1 MRKIREILFS
11 KQELDIALIQP
22 NFLMPILESDQNE
35 IVREY
40 WKSMNNSE
48 PLGDTPNEPNHGLF
62 SLAASLR
69 QAGHSVDVLDFQAF
83 DRFLRETENRLIT
96 LEDIKASI
104 AMKQARYFGISTITV
119 ASENA
124 LHIAR
129 IIKEIHPD
137 SKVIFGGMH
146 PTLYGEHFIKHEEVD
161 IIIPGEGNQVIV
173 DIVETSGSESE
184 LAKID
189 GILFKDHTGNVVVTK
204 KRSCCH
210 IELDE
215 LPYPAYDLICQESLP
230 LMPRIFSVR
239 GCPFSCVFCSCNAFY
254 SIAYDDYVV
263 GVRDPKKVV
272 DEIEHLYNNYS
283 IKFYCFGDLTF
294 MTNKKQS
301 HEICNELIKRGLGH
315 ISWWCQTTVG
325 RLNLDDLQLMKKAG
339 CVQVGLGVENSSQD
353 ALDLVGKPFDFRSTE
368 QQCKLI
374 RQAGIDPI
382 TYWMVGLGTENFQ
395 TSKNMIDRICYF
407 IRNDL
412 TELSHIGVPVPYP
425 GSLLWNTPEKYGLEI
440 VSKDFSNYWMNSDE
454 LGYSLPAVRT
464 KYLSREHIYAIWQ
477 YALIATA
484 EEYKNRSLRRLN
496 KGESN
501 NEQ

>member
-1 MRKIREILFS
+1 MRTIREILFNE
-11 KQELDIALIQP
+11 KELDIALIQP
-22 NFLMPILESDQNE
+22 NFLMPILETDQNQ

-40 WKSMNNSE
+40 WKSMNNNE

-69 QAGHSVDVLDFQAF
+69 QAGYAVDVLDFQAY
-83 DRFLRETENRLIT
+83 DRFLRESENRLIT

-104 AMKQARYFGISTITV
+104 TKIRAKYFGISTITV

-124 LHIAR
+124 LSIAR
-129 IIKEIHPD
+129 IIKEVHPEA
-137 SKVIFGGMH
+137 KTIFGGMH
-146 PTLYGEHFIKHEEVD
+146 PTLYGEHFINNEEVD

-173 DIVETSGSESE
+173 DIAATNGSEEE
-184 LAKID
+184 LTEID
-189 GILFKDHTGNVVVTK
+189 GIILKDHNGSVITTK
-204 KRSCCH
+204 KRSCQH
-210 IELDE
+210 NPLDD
-215 LPYPAYDLICQESLP
+215 LPYAAYDLICQESLP
-230 LMPRIFSVR
+230 LMPRVFSVR

-254 SIAYDDYVV
+254 NIAYDDYCV
-263 GVRDPKKVV
+263 GVRQPKKVV
-272 DEIEHLYNNYS
+272 DEIEYLYNTYS
-283 IKFYCFGDLTF
+283 IKFFCFGDLTF

-301 HEICNELIKRGLGH
+301 HEICNEIIKRGLNH

-325 RLNLDDLQLMKKAG
+325 RLDLEDLQLMKKAG

-353 ALDLVGKPFDFRSTE
+353 ALNLVGKPFEFETTE
-368 QQCKLI
+368 QQCRLI

-382 TYWMVGLGTENFQ
+382 TYWMVGLGTENFE
-395 TSKNMIDRICYF
+395 TSKNMIERICYF

-425 GSLLWNTPEKYGLEI
+425 GSMLWNTPEKYGLEI
-440 VSKDFSNYWMNSDE
+440 ISRDFSNYWMNSDE

-464 KYLSREHIYAIWQ
+464 KYLSPEHIYAIWQ
-477 YALIATA
+477 YALMATA
-484 EEYKNRSLRRLN
+484 EEYRLRSLRRLN
-496 KGESN
+496 KGGLS